1 MDNGTFFLS
10 DINTHIIIRG
20 VYMAD
25 NKNMQDMLKQ
35 MSQQLNL
42 SENELKSAAK
52 KGNANSIF
60 KNADSK
66 TQKTVEEILNDPQKT
81 KELLESPQAKA
92 IIEMLRKG
100 K

>member
-1 MDNGTFFLS
+1 
-10 DINTHIIIRG
+10 
-20 VYMAD
+20 MAD

-66 TQKTVEEILNDPQKT
+66 TQNSGGNFKRP
-81 KELLESPQAKA
+81 AKNKRA
-92 IIEMLRKG
+92 FG
-100 K
+100 KPAGKSNN

>member
-1 MDNGTFFLS
+1 
-10 DINTHIIIRG
+10 
-20 VYMAD
+20 MAD

-52 KGNANSIF
+52 KGNANSIL

-66 TQKTVEEILNDPQKT
+66 TQKQW
-81 KELLESPQAKA
+81 
-92 IIEMLRKG
+92 RKF
-100 K
+100 

>member
-1 MDNGTFFLS
+1 
-10 DINTHIIIRG
+10 
-20 VYMAD
+20 MAD
-25 NKNMQDMLKQ
+25 KNNMQDILRQ

-42 SENELKSAAK
+42 SEKELKSAAK
-52 KGNANSIF
+52 KGNAKNIF
-60 KNADSK
+60 KNADSE
-66 TQKTVEEILNDPQKT
+66 TQKKAEEILNDPQKT

>member
-1 MDNGTFFLS
+1 
-10 DINTHIIIRG
+10 
-20 VYMAD
+20 MAD

-60 KNADSK
+60 KNANSGGNFK
-66 TQKTVEEILNDPQKT
+66 RP
-81 KELLESPQAKA
+81 AKNKRA
-92 IIEMLRKG
+92 FG
-100 K
+100 KPAGKSNN

>member
-1 MDNGTFFLS
+1 M
-10 DINTHIIIRG
+10 
-20 VYMAD
+20 VD

>member
-1 MDNGTFFLS
+1 
-10 DINTHIIIRG
+10 
-20 VYMAD
+20 MAD

-35 MSQQLNL
+35 MSQRLNL

-66 TQKTVEEILNDPQKT
+66 TQKTVEEILNDPQKQ
-81 KELLESPQAKA
+81 KSFWKA
-92 IIEMLRKG
+92 LRQKQ
-100 K
+100 

>member
-1 MDNGTFFLS
+1 
-10 DINTHIIIRG
+10 
-20 VYMAD
+20 MAD

-52 KGNANSIF
+52 KGNTNSIF

-66 TQKTVEEILNDPQKT
+66 TQKTVEEILNDPQKA

>member
-1 MDNGTFFLS
+1 
-10 DINTHIIIRG
+10 
-20 VYMAD
+20 MAD

-52 KGNANSIF
+52 KGNTNSIF

-66 TQKTVEEILNDPQKT
+66 TQKTVEEILNDPQKQ
-81 KELLESPQAKA
+81 KSFWKA
-92 IIEMLRKG
+92 RRQKQ
-100 K
+100 

>member
-1 MDNGTFFLS
+1 
-10 DINTHIIIRG
+10 
-20 VYMAD
+20 MAD

-52 KGNANSIF
+52 KAMQAAFLKMPTVKLKNSGGNF
-60 KNADSK
+60 KRPA
-66 TQKTVEEILNDPQKT
+66 KT

>member
-1 MDNGTFFLS
+1 
-10 DINTHIIIRG
+10 
-20 VYMAD
+20 MAD

-81 KELLESPQAKA
+81 KRAF
-92 IIEMLRKG
+92 G
-100 K
+100 KPAGKSNN

>member
-1 MDNGTFFLS
+1 
-10 DINTHIIIRG
+10 
-20 VYMAD
+20 MAD

-35 MSQQLNL
+35 MSQQPNL

-66 TQKTVEEILNDPQKT
+66 TQILNDPQKT

>member
-1 MDNGTFFLS
+1 MD
-10 DINTHIIIRG
+10 
-20 VYMAD
+20 D
-25 NKNMQDMLKQ
+25 NKNMQNILKQ

-42 SENELKSAAK
+42 SENELKSAAQ
-52 KGNANSIF
+52 KGNANRIL

-66 TQKTVEEILNDPQKT
+66 TQKMANEILSDPQKA

>member
-1 MDNGTFFLS
+1 
-10 DINTHIIIRG
+10 
-20 VYMAD
+20 MAD
-25 NKNMQDMLKQ
+25 NNNMQDMLKQ

-66 TQKTVEEILNDPQKT
+66 TQNFLLFNLICSIVSILLIKNR
-81 KELLESPQAKA
+81 
-92 IIEMLRKG
+92 I
-100 K
+100 